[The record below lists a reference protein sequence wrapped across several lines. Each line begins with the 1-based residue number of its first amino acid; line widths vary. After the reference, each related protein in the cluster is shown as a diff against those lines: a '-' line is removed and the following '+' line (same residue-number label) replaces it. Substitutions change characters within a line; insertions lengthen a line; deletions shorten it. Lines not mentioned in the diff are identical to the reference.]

1 MNIKFSSLMEKTLE
15 QIDDISKRLSRPV
28 KDLDDVRTAMA
39 ALKEIRENEIQIDMS
54 LGPIEV
60 QKGHFVEIVLIHV
73 LIGVIQCAKQVSNS
87 NSTRRSRKSRH
98 SSIFMAE
105 ITDISCK

>member
-1 MNIKFSSLMEKTLE
+1 MEKTLE

-54 LGPIEV
+54 LGPVEV
-60 QKGHFVEIVLIHV
+60 
-73 LIGVIQCAKQVSNS
+73 
-87 NSTRRSRKSRH
+87 
-98 SSIFMAE
+98 
-105 ITDISCK
+105 

>member
-1 MNIKFSSLMEKTLE
+1 MEKTLE

-28 KDLDDVRTAMA
+28 KDLDDIRTAMA
-39 ALKEIRENEIQIDMS
+39 ALKEIREYEIQIDMS
-54 LGPIEV
+54 LGPVEV
-60 QKGHFVEIVLIHV
+60 QRGHFVTIVLIQI
-73 LIGVIQCAKQVSNS
+73 LIGVIQCVKQVSNS

>member
-1 MNIKFSSLMEKTLE
+1 MSIAAETKSWRVLYGRQMNIKFSSLMEKTLE

-54 LGPIEV
+54 LGPVEV
-60 QKGHFVEIVLIHV
+60 QKETLCYNCF
-73 LIGVIQCAKQVSNS
+73 NS
-87 NSTRRSRKSRH
+87 DFNRSH
-98 SSIFMAE
+98 
-105 ITDISCK
+105 TVC